1 MTNTNN
7 DYITH
12 ITCTNNFTAEKH
24 SYMEAVSY
32 ETLRYTATWNMQ
44 YDKIKWQSMCNYS
57 ISQNDKYKAEYNEKA
72 RNILPQL

>member
-1 MTNTNN
+1 MMTNTNN

-44 YDKIKWQSMCNYS
+44 YDKIK
-57 ISQNDKYKAEYNEKA
+57 
-72 RNILPQL
+72 